1 MAPREYRFQ
10 NKNGVTRRRKRRRTA
25 KEGKGKM
32 AQTVTKASQTD
43 WPTIWAA
50 ARERMRRDLGDAVFD
65 AWISSLSLVESENG
79 EIKIGA
85 PRPFARNWVA
95 NQYATR
101 IERALRAE
109 GGEPASVSIVLAP
122 AKSTGVAAPRAP
134 EGHAE
139 SAPVSRLHQPEREKP
154 GDPRRVLNSRI
165 LDLMQTF
172 ETFVSGPSNEFGFR
186 AARSVAEGD
195 DSGVAL
201 LYIHGGF
208 GNGKT
213 HLMNAIALEAR
224 KRGRRALLL
233 GAEDFMRQ
241 FLGALKY
248 KDTLGFK
255 DELRAADMLLIDDL
269 QHLCRS
275 TYTVSE
281 FLHTINAF
289 SDLRRKLVIASDKA
303 PAALESLTADVRSRL
318 SGGLVIGLEQPD
330 RATRLAI
337 LKARAAEYTRRRPD
351 TVMPDAVL
359 EKIADR
365 EDASPRDLI
374 GIFTKL
380 AVYADLTKK
389 PMTLEAAAEAAG
401 HASAT
406 GRKTSIEDI
415 QRKTAEFYKV
425 DLRDFHSALRSRRV
439 ARPRQVAMYLSR
451 ELTMRS
457 LPEIG
462 RRFGNR
468 DHTTVLHACR
478 RIAELCA
485 ADPLFKQEV
494 DFLKQVLG
502 RTN

>member
-10 NKNGVTRRRKRRRTA
+10 NKNGVTGRRKRRRTA